1 MNILIFSPSAAVW
14 PHEKPLLEYAQELT
28 NLGHKVSVLRC
39 NKHFSDFCISMSA
52 FGLSF
57 NSASVEKDKVCRR
70 CIRSARY
77 IDQVEQL
84 ESELIDDLD
93 QYELQV
99 TKLLT
104 DVNEEN
110 WWEFEIDS
118 TPIGRYAAYEFVLH
132 NKLTSRVIPTNL
144 FDEYL
149 SSLKYT
155 LKIYLYARDYFE
167 KRNYDAI
174 LVYNRLYSLNKV
186 FCEVGKSFG
195 IPSYTVHAS
204 GSILNFFEKV
214 SVFKDDQLALKINT
228 SASWAEYSKWNL
240 SLNEVQNVS
249 EHFLGLFKAASPWV
263 YSSKP
268 TGIDP
273 KKLRERIGAPVG
285 SKIILLATSSV
296 DEIFAIKM
304 IGVDPVDIN
313 APIIFESQSHWI
325 ESVVEFL
332 SNRPDI
338 FLIIRVHPR
347 EFANKRESLNSNHGK
362 ELKKLFE
369 TFKGSNF
376 YLNIPGD
383 GLALYDFL
391 EITDL
396 LLAGNSSAVP
406 EFTALGVPVLCH
418 ESKNLTA
425 FPREIA
431 HWGQS
436 KDQYFRKLDILLL
449 NRVDASKSIL
459 AFRWFSFKINFIGEK
474 TLYSNR
480 GRNKFFF
487 GLPRKGYSRFTVWLP
502 LKVLGLL
509 NVSWEKFYNR
519 NPDSSVI
526 ERIVHLKLD
535 GTLSTH
541 NHFDRSLELEDSGL
555 IGEARV
561 NLLKTSKI
569 ESG

>member
-1 MNILIFSPSAAVW
+1 
-14 PHEKPLLEYAQELT
+14 
-28 NLGHKVSVLRC
+28 
-39 NKHFSDFCISMSA
+39 MSA
-52 FGLSF
+52 FGLGF
-57 NSASVEKDKVCRR
+57 NSASVDKEKVCKR

-99 TKLLT
+99 TEILT

-110 WWEFEIDS
+110 WWEFEIDL

-132 NKLTSRVIPTNL
+132 NKLTSRIIPSNL
-144 FDEYL
+144 FGEYL
-149 SSLKYT
+149 SSLKYA
-155 LKIYLYARDYFE
+155 LKMYLFARDYFE
-167 KRNYDAI
+167 KKSFDAI

-186 FCEVGKSFG
+186 FCEVGRSFG

-214 SVFKDDQLALKINT
+214 SVFKDDELALKINT
-228 SASWAEYSKWNL
+228 STSWSEYSTRAL
-240 SLNEVQNVS
+240 SVTEVQNVS

-268 TGIDP
+268 TGIDS
-273 KKLRERIGAPVG
+273 KRLRERIGAHTD
-285 SKIILLATSSV
+285 SKIVLLATSSV

-304 IGVDPVDIN
+304 IGVDPVDNI
-313 APIIFESQSHWI
+313 APIIFESQSNWI
-325 ESVVEFL
+325 ETVVEFL
-332 SNRPDI
+332 SARPDV

-347 EFANKRESLNSNHGK
+347 EFANKREGLNSNHGK

-369 TFKGSNF
+369 RLKSNNF
-376 YLNIPGD
+376 YLNIPED

-391 EITDL
+391 GITDL

-418 ESKNLTA
+418 ESRNLTA

-431 HWGQS
+431 YWGQS
-436 KDQYFRKLDILLL
+436 KDEYFKKLDILLL
-449 NRVDASKSIL
+449 NRVDMKKSIL
-459 AFRWFSFKINFIGEK
+459 AFRWFSFKINVIGEK

-480 GRNKFFF
+480 SRSKFFF
-487 GLPRKGYSRFTVWLP
+487 GLPRKVYSRFTVWLP
-502 LKVLGLL
+502 LKFLGLMNAL
-509 NVSWEKFYNR
+509 WEKFYN
-519 NPDSSVI
+519 PDANASVI
-526 ERIVHLKLD
+526 ERIIESKLD

-541 NHFDRSLELEDSGL
+541 NNFGRSLELEDSSL

-561 NLLKTSKI
+561 NLLKASKI
-569 ESG
+569 